1 MLPMY
6 FNGVSFDDLAAS
18 LELDEID
25 LVRASHVLTGL
36 GCGA

>member
-6 FNGVSFDDLAAS
+6 FKGVGFDDLAAS
-18 LELDEID
+18 LEPYEID

-36 GCGA
+36 GCDA